1 MDDVAKASRT
11 IASIIVG
18 YRNESLTTE
27 FVQKELSKLDVETIV
42 VVVNNSSTVESCRIL
57 REKLNACIVG
67 ADFSCYE
74 SGHRVYVLDVK
85 ENLGFAKA
93 NNLGV
98 SFISRFF
105 PEIEYV
111 LFTNNDI
118 RIVDP
123 QVVRVLIDKYESVEG
138 IGVIGP
144 NILHVD
150 GTRQTPMPMSYL
162 WSNIWE
168 TLSSPL
174 MSIIKHQPVEYC
186 DLAQEGFHYT
196 FAECF
201 FISRLKDYVACGMM
215 DPHTFLYAE
224 GCILS
229 ERMSKIGLGYYFV
242 PDMTVIHDNG
252 STTRKY
258 LGTVVYKMISQSNA
272 YYYQAYRGYSAFS
285 VWCFLTVSNMMCKLA
300 AIKRSLK
307 KRS

>member
-1 MDDVAKASRT
+1 MDHVSKATRT

-18 YRNESLTTE
+18 YKNENLTTE
-27 FVQKELSKLDVETIV
+27 YVQKELSKLDVETIV
-42 VVVNNSSTVESCRIL
+42 VIVSNSSTDEGCRFL
-57 REKLNACIVG
+57 RENLNACIVE
-67 ADFSCYE
+67 ADFSSYK
-74 SGHRVYVLDVK
+74 SGHRVYVLNIK

-98 SFISRFF
+98 DFIARFF

-118 RIVDP
+118 RIIDP
-123 QVVRVLIDKYESVEG
+123 QVVSVLIDKYESVAG
-138 IGVIGP
+138 VGVIGP

-162 WSNIWE
+162 WRNIWE
-168 TLSSPL
+168 TLSYPL
-174 MSIIKHQPVEYC
+174 LSIRKHQPVEYC

-229 ERMSKIGLGYYFV
+229 ERMKQIGLGYYFV
-242 PDMTVIHDNG
+242 PDVTVIHDNG
-252 STTRKY
+252 STTLKY
-258 LGTVVYKMISQSNA
+258 LGTIVYKMISQSNA
-272 YYYQAYRGYSAFS
+272 YYYRAYRGYSAFS
-285 VWCFLTVSNMMCKLA
+285 VWCFLSVSNMMCKLA
-300 AIKRSLK
+300 GLKRLLK
-307 KRS
+307 KRL